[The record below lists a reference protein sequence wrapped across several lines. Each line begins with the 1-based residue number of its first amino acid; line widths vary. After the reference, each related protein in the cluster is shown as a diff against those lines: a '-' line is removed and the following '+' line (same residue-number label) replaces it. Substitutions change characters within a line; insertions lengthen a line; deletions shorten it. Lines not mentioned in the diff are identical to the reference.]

1 MFQHSHTGTRWVGKN
16 AENESWLA
24 EMIEEAAV
32 FRRQA
37 HRGCEVL
44 SLPSQDHQGLT
55 QQHFCHHKHVVEVH
69 GFRRLSE
76 GCWGSNMD
84 PWNLSIITKI
94 HSFEFLFMSF
104 LGDWAEVDLILKEKT
119 VTD

>member
-1 MFQHSHTGTRWVGKN
+1 
-16 AENESWLA
+16 
-24 EMIEEAAV
+24 
-32 FRRQA
+32 
-37 HRGCEVL
+37 
-44 SLPSQDHQGLT
+44 LT

-104 LGDWAEVDLILKEKT
+104 WEIGPRLIWISKRKQSQINTFRKILPT
-119 VTD
+119 AVYYCL

>member
-1 MFQHSHTGTRWVGKN
+1 MN

-44 SLPSQDHQGLT
+44 SLPSQDHQGLI
-55 QQHFCHHKHVVEVH
+55 QQHFVTTSMWL
-69 GFRRLSE
+69 R
-76 GCWGSNMD
+76 
-84 PWNLSIITKI
+84 
-94 HSFEFLFMSF
+94 FMA
-104 LGDWAEVDLILKEKT
+104 LGDFQRAAGDQTWIPGT
-119 VTD
+119 